1 MSDKT
6 KNPFRF
12 KGLNENANENDSNK
26 NPFTFKP
33 KQIPAIET
41 SFRTLN
47 PSISYNVNESPTSN
61 SNSTSNQN
69 QNVNKE
75 TDLEPISKTN
85 EIEHLSKL
93 ESIENAKTW
102 DNEIT
107 LETFGNWINVSAYK
121 IECLDL
127 AIKTYRS
134 RLQKFILLSLILS
147 TISGTISVAQFGNYS
162 ASLKVFLNTALTI
175 SSFVVALLTGAVKTL
190 KLQEN
195 LEEYI
200 HLKQRW
206 VSLTAKITNEIYLPK
221 RLRRNAEVMIGENK
235 GLFLDLL
242 KIDIYIPNHMSVLA
256 AKHLDKGDD
265 IESQY
270 YKYRDNIIKNEKGMN
285 SGCMRWYSFF
295 YDCCKCCYS
304 DELTKKIEDNN
315 NLAKTIKYSQK
326 ENASSYKRK
335 AYQYTLPSIMLNN
348 VKHECE
354 DLKNEHKHTVETQ
367 TVTVES
373 EPVITATVNASST
386 STSTSGIG
394 AMISGTI
401 RTVRKSIGSSSNTDP
416 ALTMERKKSGD
427 LNAATSLEE
436 KV

>member
-12 KGLNENANENDSNK
+12 KDLETNGENNNIK
-26 NPFTFKP
+26 NQFTFKP
-33 KQIPAIET
+33 KQIPPLELT
-41 SFRTLN
+41 
-47 PSISYNVNESPTSN
+47 SPTPRLN
-61 SNSTSNQN
+61 QSTSQLNL
-69 QNVNKE
+69 E
-75 TDLEPISKTN
+75 SDLDPVSKTN
-85 EIEHLSKL
+85 DPEHLSKL

-134 RLQKFILLSLILS
+134 RLQGFILFSLILS
-147 TISGTISVAQFGNYS
+147 TVSGTISVAQFGNYGS
-162 ASLKVFLNTALTI
+162 SLKVFLNTALTI
-175 SSFVVALLTGAVKTL
+175 SSFLVALLTGAVKTL

-221 RLRRNAEVMIGENK
+221 RLRRNAEIMIGENK

-270 YKYRDNIIKNEKGMN
+270 YKYRDNIIKNEKNMN

-295 YDCCKCCYS
+295 YNCCKCCYS
-304 DELTKKIEDNN
+304 DELSKKIEDNN

-326 ENASSYKRK
+326 ENSSSYKRK

-354 DLKNEHKHTVETQ
+354 DLKNENKKTEETQ
-367 TVTVES
+367 TEPVS
-373 EPVITATVNASST
+373 EPNETLVTIPNTPLPTSST

-394 AMISGTI
+394 TI
-401 RTVRKSIGSSSNTDP
+401 ITDTIKSVRKSIGSSSSDLSLNM
-416 ALTMERKKSGD
+416 ARKKSGD
-427 LNAATSLEE
+427 LNAIASQTEE

>member
-12 KGLNENANENDSNK
+12 NHLDITENTK

-33 KQIPAIET
+33 KQIPSLE
-41 SFRTLN
+41 
-47 PSISYNVNESPTSN
+47 PTSPIPKVN
-61 SNSTSNQN
+61 QTQNQESDSNSITN
-69 QNVNKE
+69 
-75 TDLEPISKTN
+75 TN
-85 EIEHLSKL
+85 EPEHLSKL

-102 DNEIT
+102 ENEIT

-134 RLQKFILLSLILS
+134 RLQGFILFSLILS
-147 TISGTISVAQFGNYS
+147 TVSGTISVAQFGNYGS
-162 ASLKVFLNTALTI
+162 SLKVFLNTALTI
-175 SSFVVALLTGAVKTL
+175 SSFLVALLTGAVKTL

-221 RLRRNAEVMIGENK
+221 RLRRNAEVMIRENK

-270 YKYRDNIIKNEKGMN
+270 YKYRDNIIKNEKNMN

-304 DELTKKIEDNN
+304 DDLTKKIEDNN
-315 NLAKTIKYSQK
+315 SLAKTIKYSQK
-326 ENASSYKRK
+326 ENATSYKRK
-335 AYQYTLPSIMLNN
+335 AYQYTLSSIMLNN
-348 VKHECE
+348 VKHECV
-354 DLKNEHKHTVETQ
+354 DLKNDNKKTEETQ
-367 TVTVES
+367 TDAVPVPITTVVT
-373 EPVITATVNASST
+373 PVTPVTASL
-386 STSTSGIG
+386 GIG
-394 AMISGTI
+394 TI
-401 RTVRKSIGSSSNTDP
+401 ITDTIKSVRNSLPKSRSTDSSLDFEKAPDQSPNI
-416 ALTMERKKSGD
+416 ARKKSGD
-427 LNAATSLEE
+427 LSASSSHIEE
-436 KV
+436 KTNV

>member
-12 KGLNENANENDSNK
+12 KDLETNSFVNENK
-26 NPFTFKP
+26 NQFTFKP
-33 KQIPAIET
+33 KQIPHLDPVT
-41 SFRTLN
+41 PTPRVSQLN
-47 PSISYNVNESPTSN
+47 LES
-61 SNSTSNQN
+61 
-69 QNVNKE
+69 
-75 TDLEPISKTN
+75 DLEPVTKTN
-85 EIEHLSKL
+85 EPEHLSKL

-134 RLQKFILLSLILS
+134 RLQGFILFSLILS
-147 TISGTISVAQFGNYS
+147 TVSGTISVAQFGNYGS
-162 ASLKVFLNTALTI
+162 SLKVFLNTALTI
-175 SSFVVALLTGAVKTL
+175 SSFLVALLTGAVKTL

-235 GLFLDLL
+235 SLFLDLL

-270 YKYRDNIIKNEKGMN
+270 YKYRENIIKNEKNMN

-295 YDCCKCCYS
+295 YNCCKCCYS
-304 DELTKKIEDNN
+304 DELSKKIEDNN

-326 ENASSYKRK
+326 ENSSSYKRK

-354 DLKNEHKHTVETQ
+354 DLKNENKKTEETQ
-367 TVTVES
+367 T
-373 EPVITATVNASST
+373 EPVSELITTVPNTPLPSSG
-386 STSTSGIG
+386 SSSVI
-394 AMISGTI
+394 GTI
-401 RTVRKSIGSSSNTDP
+401 TDTIKSVRNSIGSSSSSDLSLNM
-416 ALTMERKKSGD
+416 ARKKSGD
-427 LNAATSLEE
+427 LNAIASQTEE

>member
-1 MSDKT
+1 MSDK

-12 KGLNENANENDSNK
+12 KDLETNGENNNIK

-33 KQIPAIET
+33 KQIPPIE
-41 SFRTLN
+41 
-47 PSISYNVNESPTSN
+47 PVSPTPRVS
-61 SNSTSNQN
+61 QI
-69 QNVNKE
+69 QE
-75 TDLEPISKTN
+75 ADLEPVSKTN
-85 EIEHLSKL
+85 EPEHLSKL

-102 DNEIT
+102 ENEIT

-147 TISGTISVAQFGNYS
+147 TVSGTISVAQFGNYGS
-162 ASLKVFLNTALTI
+162 SLKVFLNTALTI

-235 GLFLDLL
+235 SLFLDLL

-270 YKYRDNIIKNEKGMN
+270 YKYRDNIIKNEKNMN

-304 DELTKKIEDNN
+304 DELSKKIEDNN

-326 ENASSYKRK
+326 ENSSSYKRK

-354 DLKNEHKHTVETQ
+354 DLKNENKKTEETQ
-367 TVTVES
+367 TEPLSELITTV
-373 EPVITATVNASST
+373 PNTPLPSS
-386 STSTSGIG
+386 
-394 AMISGTI
+394 
-401 RTVRKSIGSSSNTDP
+401 GSSSVIGTITDTIKSVRNSLP
-416 ALTMERKKSGD
+416 KSKSSDSSLSAGSGPETSLNMTRKKSGD
-427 LNAATSLEE
+427 LNAMASQTEE

>member
-1 MSDKT
+1 MSDKP

-12 KGLNENANENDSNK
+12 KDLENENNRIQ
-26 NPFTFKP
+26 FTFKP
-33 KQIPAIET
+33 KQM
-41 SFRTLN
+41 
-47 PSISYNVNESPTSN
+47 PSLEPVSPTPRLN
-61 SNSTSNQN
+61 QSTSQSI
-69 QNVNKE
+69 E
-75 TDLEPISKTN
+75 SDFEPVSKTN

-134 RLQKFILLSLILS
+134 RLQKFILISLILS
-147 TISGTISVAQFGNYS
+147 TVSGTISVAQFGNYG

-200 HLKQRW
+200 NLKQRW

-221 RLRRNAEVMIGENK
+221 RLRRNAEVMIRENK

-256 AKHLDKGDD
+256 AKHLDKGDN

-270 YKYRDNIIKNEKGMN
+270 YKYRENIIKNEKNMN

-295 YDCCKCCYS
+295 YNCCKCCYS
-304 DELTKKIEDNN
+304 EELTKKIEDNN
-315 NLAKTIKYSQK
+315 SLAKTIKYSQK

-354 DLKNEHKHTVETQ
+354 DLKNENKKTEETQ
-367 TVTVES
+367 TETVS
-373 EPVITATVNASST
+373 ERITIPNTPVPSS
-386 STSTSGIG
+386 SSGIG
-394 AMISGTI
+394 TIITDTI
-401 RTVRKSIGSSSNTDP
+401 RTVRKSISSGSGSSSVAVPDP
-416 ALTMERKKSGD
+416 ALNMERNKSCD
-427 LNAATSLEE
+427 LNASASANEE

>member
-1 MSDKT
+1 MSDKP
-6 KNPFRF
+6 KNLFRF
-12 KGLNENANENDSNK
+12 KDLETNGENNNIK

-33 KQIPAIET
+33 KQIPPIE
-41 SFRTLN
+41 
-47 PSISYNVNESPTSN
+47 PVSPTPRVSQ
-61 SNSTSNQN
+61 SLES
-69 QNVNKE
+69 
-75 TDLEPISKTN
+75 DLEPVSKTT
-85 EIEHLSKL
+85 EPEHLSKL

-134 RLQKFILLSLILS
+134 RLQKFILISLILS
-147 TISGTISVAQFGNYS
+147 TVSGTISVAQFGNYGS
-162 ASLKVFLNTALTI
+162 SLKVFLNTALTI

-221 RLRRNAEVMIGENK
+221 RLRRNAEVMIRENK

-270 YKYRDNIIKNEKGMN
+270 YKYRENIIKNEKNMN

-304 DELTKKIEDNN
+304 EELTKKIEDNN
-315 NLAKTIKYSQK
+315 GLAKTIKYSQK

-335 AYQYTLPSIMLNN
+335 AYQYSLPSIMLNN

-354 DLKNEHKHTVETQ
+354 DLKNDNKKNEETQ
-367 TVTVES
+367 TEPVS
-373 EPVITATVNASST
+373 EPITTAATTTTDAAASG
-386 STSTSGIG
+386 SGLKIG
-394 AMISGTI
+394 HIITDTI
-401 RTVRKSIGSSSNTDP
+401 RTVRRSIGSSGTGSFPDQSLN
-416 ALTMERKKSGD
+416 MERKKSGD
-427 LNAATSLEE
+427 LNASVAEE

>member
-12 KGLNENANENDSNK
+12 KDLETNAFVNVNENK
-26 NPFTFKP
+26 NQFTFKP
-33 KQIPAIET
+33 KQIPPIELT
-41 SFRTLN
+41 
-47 PSISYNVNESPTSN
+47 SPTPRVSQLN
-61 SNSTSNQN
+61 L
-69 QNVNKE
+69 E
-75 TDLEPISKTN
+75 ADLEPVTKTN
-85 EIEHLSKL
+85 EPEHLSKL

-134 RLQKFILLSLILS
+134 RLQGFILFSLILS
-147 TISGTISVAQFGNYS
+147 TVSGTISVAQFGNYGS
-162 ASLKVFLNTALTI
+162 SLKVFLNTALTI
-175 SSFVVALLTGAVKTL
+175 SSFIVALLTGAVKTL

-270 YKYRDNIIKNEKGMN
+270 YKYRENIIKNEKNMN

-295 YDCCKCCYS
+295 YNCCKCCYS
-304 DELTKKIEDNN
+304 DELSKKIEDNHS
-315 NLAKTIKYSQK
+315 LAKTIKYSQK
-326 ENASSYKRK
+326 ENSSSYKRK

-354 DLKNEHKHTVETQ
+354 DLKNENKKTEETQ
-367 TVTVES
+367 TETVS
-373 EPVITATVNASST
+373 EPIPIHVTPTANASST

-394 AMISGTI
+394 TI
-401 RTVRKSIGSSSNTDP
+401 ITDTIKSVRKSIGSSSSSELSLN
-416 ALTMERKKSGD
+416 MERKKSGD
-427 LNAATSLEE
+427 LNASQTEE

>member
-1 MSDKT
+1 MSDKS

-12 KGLNENANENDSNK
+12 KDLNIGENDK
-26 NPFTFKP
+26 KPFTFKP
-33 KQIPAIET
+33 NQLPTLET

-47 PSISYNVNESPTSN
+47 PSSNENVTPTSPTP
-61 SNSTSNQN
+61 NQN
-69 QNVNKE
+69 VSVNKE
-75 TDLEPISKTN
+75 TELDPVSKTN

-134 RLQKFILLSLILS
+134 RLQKFILISLILS
-147 TISGTISVAQFGNYS
+147 TVSGTISVAQFGNYG
-162 ASLKVFLNTALTI
+162 ASIKVFLNTALTI
-175 SSFVVALLTGAVKTL
+175 SSFIVALLTGAVKTL

-295 YDCCKCCYS
+295 YNCCKCCYS
-304 DELTKKIEDNN
+304 DELSKKIEDNN
-315 NLAKTIKYSQK
+315 NLAKTIKYSKK

-348 VKHECE
+348 VKHECV
-354 DLKNEHKHTVETQ
+354 DLKNEHKHTAETQ
-367 TVTVES
+367 TVTVEDS
-373 EPVITATVNASST
+373 VITPSASTNASS
-386 STSTSGIG
+386 SSGIG
-394 AMISGTI
+394 TGIGAIISGTI
-401 RTVRKSIGSSSNTDP
+401 RTVRNSLPKSISTDSVSLSET
-416 ALTMERKKSGD
+416 ALNMERKKSME
-427 LNAATSLEE
+427 LSAVASQTEE